1 MIPLLGF
8 PKELKLQ
15 IEIVNRVANEVSE
28 EKKTKLKYLVG
39 TMIEILRS
47 Q

>member
-15 IEIVNRVANEVSE
+15 IEIVNRVANES
-28 EKKTKLKYLVG
+28 
-39 TMIEILRS
+39 LRKRRQS
-47 Q
+47 LNISSAP